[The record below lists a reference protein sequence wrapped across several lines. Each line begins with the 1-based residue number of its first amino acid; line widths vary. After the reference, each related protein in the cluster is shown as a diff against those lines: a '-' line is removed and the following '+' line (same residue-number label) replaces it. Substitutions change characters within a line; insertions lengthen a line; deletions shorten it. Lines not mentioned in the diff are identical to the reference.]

1 MKKTNVFL
9 KKIGRRYWLISKNGI
24 VSFIGK
30 VEPSEG
36 YSVVIS
42 DKKVPGY
49 TIKILK
55 VNKNKYQILLE
66 LLTVFLRN
74 IEKYQYEGKYMV
86 SANLDMYDYNIET
99 NCSWAIGNPKE
110 KGAKFRVE
118 IDYCTPKNAYNL
130 ICHYIELAK
139 QSSET
144 DEIMAYDIDMMG

>member
-9 KKIGRRYWLISKNGI
+9 KKIGRRYWLISRNGI

-139 QSSET
+139 QSPET

>member
-9 KKIGRRYWLISKNGI
+9 KKIGRRYWLISRNGI

-74 IEKYQYEGKYMV
+74 IEKYQYEGKYM
-86 SANLDMYDYNIET
+86 E
-99 NCSWAIGNPKE
+99 IGRASCRE
-110 KGAKFRVE
+110 RV
-118 IDYCTPKNAYNL
+118 
-130 ICHYIELAK
+130 
-139 QSSET
+139 
-144 DEIMAYDIDMMG
+144 